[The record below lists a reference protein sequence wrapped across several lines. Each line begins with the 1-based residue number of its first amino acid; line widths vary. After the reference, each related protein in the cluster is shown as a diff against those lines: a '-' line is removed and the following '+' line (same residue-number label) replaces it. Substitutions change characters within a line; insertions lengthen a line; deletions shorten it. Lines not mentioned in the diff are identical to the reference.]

1 MGTTGIYAP
10 LNPRS
15 TVDIGRMKVVKTS
28 THDNVGELLT
38 EPLNYYGRVETMQT
52 PLYRYLIA
60 DCESEDIKEQE
71 MPEPEPPD
79 GDEPHFYAFTTCS
92 T

>member
-38 EPLNYYGRVETMQT
+38 EPLDHYGSVETMQA
-52 PLYRYLIA
+52 PHYRYLIA
-60 DCESEDIKEQE
+60 DCESKDIKEQE

-79 GDEPHFYAFTTCS
+79 GDEPHFYAFSTCS

>member
-10 LNPRS
+10 L
-15 TVDIGRMKVVKTS
+15 K
-28 THDNVGELLT
+28 
-38 EPLNYYGRVETMQT
+38 YYGRVETMQT
-52 PLYRYLIA
+52 PLYQYLIA
-60 DCESEDIKEQE
+60 DFESKDIKEQE

-79 GDEPHFYAFTTCS
+79 GDEPHFYAFSICS

>member
-1 MGTTGIYAP
+1 MGTTGIYA
-10 LNPRS
+10 
-15 TVDIGRMKVVKTS
+15 
-28 THDNVGELLT
+28 
-38 EPLNYYGRVETMQT
+38 PLNYYGRVETMQT

-79 GDEPHFYAFTTCS
+79 GNEPYFMLLALVVPKAL
-92 T
+92 